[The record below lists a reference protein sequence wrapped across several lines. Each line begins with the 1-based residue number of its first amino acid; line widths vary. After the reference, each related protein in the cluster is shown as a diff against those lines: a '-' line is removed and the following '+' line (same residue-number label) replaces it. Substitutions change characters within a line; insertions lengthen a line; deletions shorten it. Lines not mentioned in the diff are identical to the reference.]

1 MVSKELLG
9 IRGDVIVEYD
19 VAEACELDDDHPK
32 RKSKQQRKICS
43 KLAKFAISA
52 VRPAAPAVS
61 PDGSAVS
68 PACRFARRTEFVKNS
83 SRSKTE
89 IRRFEGEID
98 QIKAGDARGRK
109 TITQAMKSMDQNQE
123 KLTRSRDRSQDPF
136 GAIFGE
142 ISNLWWKSQIGDESV
157 ATKSC

>member
-9 IRGDVIVEYD
+9 IRGDVVLERD

-32 RKSKQQRKICS
+32 LKSKQQRKIWS
-43 KLAKFAISA
+43 KLCKIAGSA
-52 VRPAAPAVS
+52 PGPAAPAVS

-68 PACRFARRTEFVKNS
+68 PACRFARRTEVVKNT

-89 IRRFEGEID
+89 IRRIDGEID
-98 QIKAGDARGRK
+98 QIKARDTRGRE

-123 KLTRSRDRSQDPF
+123 KLTQSRDRSRDQF
-136 GAIFGE
+136 WGYFRGIFEFMVE
-142 ISNLWWKSQIGDESV
+142 ITNW
-157 ATKSC
+157 